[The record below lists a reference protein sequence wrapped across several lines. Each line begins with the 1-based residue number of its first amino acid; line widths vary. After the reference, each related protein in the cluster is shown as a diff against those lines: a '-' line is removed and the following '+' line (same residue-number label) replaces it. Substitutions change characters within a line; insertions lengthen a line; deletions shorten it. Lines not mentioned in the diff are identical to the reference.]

1 MHFKLRAMN
10 EFVKMVDNLIK
21 ARKALPNEVA
31 ALAVKFSKE
40 RFRDQAWYDNN
51 KEAWKARKQRRQ
63 GGKRKSQTLLV
74 NTGRLKR
81 SIRKIKADQ
90 NEVRIGTDVPYAE
103 IHNNGGKITA
113 SANVKS
119 YTRKAHSRKAHS
131 RSRKGNV
138 ESVPAQNVSSHS
150 VKAHRRKMNT
160 AIPQRQF
167 IGNSA
172 KLARDIEKLIVDRFE
187 KAMNNT

>member
-1 MHFKLRAMN
+1 MN
-10 EFVKMVDNLIK
+10 EFVRMVDNLIK

-31 ALAVKFSKE
+31 VLAVKFSKD

-51 KEAWKARKQRRQ
+51 KEAWKARKKRRE

-74 NTGRLKR
+74 NSGRLKR

-90 NEVRIGTDVPYAE
+90 NEVRIGSDVPYAE

-113 SANVKS
+113 NANVRS
-119 YTRKAHSRKAHS
+119 YTKKAHSRKAHN
-131 RSRKGNV
+131 RSRKGNI
-138 ESVPAQNVSSHS
+138 ESVPAQNVSSHRI
-150 VKAHRRKMNT
+150 KAHRRKMNT
-160 AIPQRQF
+160 TIPQRQF

-172 KLARDIEKLIVDRFE
+172 KLARDIENLIVDRFE
-187 KAMNNT
+187 KAMRNT

>member
-172 KLARDIEKLIVDRFE
+172 KLARDIEKLIIDRFE

>member
-1 MHFKLRAMN
+1 LHFKLRAMN

-172 KLARDIEKLIVDRFE
+172 KLARDIEKLIIDRFE

>member
-1 MHFKLRAMN
+1 MN
-10 EFVKMVDNLIK
+10 EFVRMVDNLIK

-31 ALAVKFSKE
+31 VLAVKFSKD
-40 RFRDQAWYDNN
+40 RFRDQAWYDSN

-90 NEVRIGTDVPYAE
+90 NEVKIGTDVPYAE

-113 SANVKS
+113 NANVKS
-119 YTRKAHSRKAHS
+119 YTKKAHSRKAHS

-138 ESVPAQNVSSHS
+138 EAVPAQNVSSHR

-160 AIPQRQF
+160 TIPQRQF
-167 IGNSA
+167 IGNST
-172 KLARDIEKLIVDRFE
+172 KLARDVEKLIVDRFE
-187 KAMNNT
+187 KAMRTT

>member
-1 MHFKLRAMN
+1 MN
-10 EFVKMVDNLIK
+10 EFIKMVDNLIK

-31 ALAVKFSKE
+31 VLAVRFSKE
-40 RFRDQAWYDNN
+40 RFRDQAWYDEN

-63 GGKRKSQTLLV
+63 GGKRKSQTILV

-90 NEVRIGTDVPYAE
+90 NEVKIGTDVPYAE

-119 YTRKAHSRKAHS
+119 YTKKAHTRKAHT

-138 ESVPAQNVSSHS
+138 ESVAAQNVSSHRI
-150 VKAHRRKMNT
+150 KAHRRKMNT
-160 AIPQRQF
+160 TIPQRQF

-187 KAMNNT
+187 KAMRTT

>member
-1 MHFKLRAMN
+1 MN
-10 EFVKMVDNLIK
+10 DFVKMVDNLIK

-51 KEAWKARKQRRQ
+51 KKAWKARKQRRQ

-119 YTRKAHSRKAHS
+119 YTKKAHTRKAHS
-131 RSRKGNV
+131 RSRKGNI
-138 ESVPAQNVSSHS
+138 ESVPAQNVASHS

-160 AIPQRQF
+160 TIPQRQF

-172 KLARDIEKLIVDRFE
+172 KLARDIEKLIVERLE
-187 KAMNNT
+187 KAMTNT

>member
-1 MHFKLRAMN
+1 
-10 EFVKMVDNLIK
+10 MVDNLIK
-21 ARKALPNEVA
+21 ARKALPNEIA
-31 ALAVKFSKE
+31 AVAVKFSKD
-40 RFRDQAWYDNN
+40 RFRDQAWLDSN
-51 KEAWKARKQRRQ
+51 KEPWKARKQRRQ

-74 NTGRLKR
+74 NSGRLKR

-90 NEVRIGTDVPYAE
+90 NDIKIGTDVPYAE
-103 IHNNGGKITA
+103 IQNNGGKITA

-119 YTRKAHSRKAHS
+119 YTKKAHSRKAHS

-138 ESVPAQNVSSHS
+138 EAVPAQNVSSHR

-160 AIPQRQF
+160 TIPQRQF

-172 KLARDIEKLIVDRFE
+172 KLASDIEKLIVDRFE
-187 KAMNNT
+187 KAMKIN

>member
-1 MHFKLRAMN
+1 MN
-10 EFVKMVDNLIK
+10 EFVRMVDNLIK
-21 ARKALPNEVA
+21 ARKALPNEIAV
-31 ALAVKFSKE
+31 LAVKFSKD
-40 RFRDQAWYDNN
+40 RFREQAWQDTN
-51 KEAWKARKQRRQ
+51 KEAWKSRKKKRQ

-90 NEVRIGTDVPYAE
+90 NEVKIGTDVPYAE

-119 YTRKAHSRKAHS
+119 YTKKAHSRKAHS

-138 ESVPAQNVSSHS
+138 EPVPAQNVSSHS

-160 AIPQRQF
+160 TIPQRQF

-172 KLARDIEKLIVDRFE
+172 KLAKDIEKLIVDRFE
-187 KAMNNT
+187 KAMNTT

>member
-187 KAMNNT
+187 KAMKNT